1 MFFQAYSPEQAATGK
16 LENGRDVIILYVKEF
31 KKECQEVND
40 TSLRKYR
47 YNWFYNKEKS
57 SYVLKVSWDDK
68 ISLAIR
74 FNQQHYPLL
83 AAMVEPKDVIIT
95 TVPINEIVS
104 KVKENGN
111 NVLDFSE
118 PVVTFSQ
125 IVFDDPKPYLDPAD
139 QNPEAPPINH

>member
-16 LENGRDVIILYVKEF
+16 LENGRDVIILYIKEF
-31 KKECQEVND
+31 KKECQEVNEA
-40 TSLRKYR
+40 SLSKYR

-57 SYVLKVSWDDK
+57 SYVLQVSWDDE

-95 TVPINEIVS
+95 TVPITELVS
-104 KVKENGN
+104 KIKENGN

-125 IVFDDPKPYLDPAD
+125 IVFEDPKPYLDSAD
-139 QNPEAPPINH
+139 QNPKDPAINH